1 MRTDLLVQYIF
12 VCLWQVLVEREDT
25 KEGGKLNTSDDFEN
39 LIPKHL
45 PSSDLKLVHCCT
57 LSLCYLVGQLT
68 NLKSNGRNDEMRLAW
83 CNLVLFQSFTH
94 SLLLL
99 TKTME
104 KQID

>member
-45 PSSDLKLVHCCT
+45 PSSDLK
-57 LSLCYLVGQLT
+57 SI
-68 NLKSNGRNDEMRLAW
+68 GRNDEMRLAW

-99 TKTME
+99 TETIE
-104 KQID
+104 KQIDQREENKT